1 MREMVMSFTIPSDRR
16 RKAFTLVELLVVIA
30 IIGILVA
37 LLLPA
42 IQAAREA
49 ARRTQCQNC
58 MKQLGLGLQ
67 NYHNTHNRFP
77 SNSLWSVGSSTNCG
91 VPIVTTP
98 ADRKGTYLVKLLPYI
113 EETAISSMLS
123 FDKDIH
129 DQFENTTGAYPQSPQ
144 LRETPIGVFRCPSDT
159 FPMIS
164 SDGALSSD
172 LKNKPVTT
180 TNYMSSVGA
189 QRTFNQI
196 GDDCGYP
203 GNFFGNGDDL
213 TQCVVLGKDT
223 SGIFARAEWAAS
235 IREITD
241 GTSHTIALGEVL
253 PDCNF
258 ELIRWGWWNSQ
269 AFYAHTSV
277 PINYD
282 SCTQTTP
289 GFPAPQACNTFFNFN
304 TNAGFKSKHPGG
316 GQFAFADGS
325 VHFISDAIDYRNFQR
340 LGDRRDGESIEP
352 F

>member
-1 MREMVMSFTIPSDRR
+1 MGENDMNYTFRNQRE

-42 IQAAREA
+42 IQSAREA
-49 ARRTQCQNC
+49 ARRTQCQNNL
-58 MKQLGLGLQ
+58 KQLGLGLQ

-77 SNSLWSVGSSTNCG
+77 SNSLWSVGSTTSCG
-91 VPIVTTP
+91 VPITTLP
-98 ADRKGTYLVKLLPYI
+98 KDRKGTYLVKLLPYI
-113 EETAISSMLS
+113 EETTISSRLNV
-123 FDKDIH
+123 DEDIH
-129 DQFENTTGAYPQSPQ
+129 DQFEDTTGAYPQSAQ

-159 FPMIS
+159 FPQIS
-164 SDGALSSD
+164 SDGALSNG

-189 QRTFNQI
+189 QKTFNQI

-213 TQCVVLGKDT
+213 TPCVVFGKDT
-223 SGIFARAEWAAS
+223 SGLFARAEWAAS

-258 ELIRWGWWNSQ
+258 ELIRFGWWNSQ

-282 SCTQTTP
+282 SCTQTMP
-289 GFPAPQACNTFFNFN
+289 GFPSPQTCNTFFNYN

-316 GQFAFADGS
+316 AQFAFADGS
-325 VHFISDAIDYRNFQR
+325 VQFISEAVDYRNFQR